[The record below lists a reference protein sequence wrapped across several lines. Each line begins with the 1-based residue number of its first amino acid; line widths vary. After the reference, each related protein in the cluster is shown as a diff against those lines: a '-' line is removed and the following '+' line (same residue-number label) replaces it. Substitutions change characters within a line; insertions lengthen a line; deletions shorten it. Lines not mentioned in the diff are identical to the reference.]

1 MRKAFII
8 VLLLLPLI
16 GTAQKTDFSGKWNLN
31 LKKTDLSRI
40 PNWLPTR
47 SFEIKQKNDVITI
60 EAKMYDDQ
68 MDQHYYTETLP
79 FDGTTTETI
88 TYGDNKRMVSMKWN
102 FDNKGFMLSVRLAPS
117 DGPSGT
123 DFTETWSLENDGKTL
138 VIDRIPAQ
146 ANGYALKAYYDKN

>member
-1 MRKAFII
+1 
-8 VLLLLPLI
+8 
-16 GTAQKTDFSGKWNLN
+16 
-31 LKKTDLSRI
+31 
-40 PNWLPTR
+40 
-47 SFEIKQKNDVITI
+47 
-60 EAKMYDDQ
+60 MYDDQ